1 MPASIQKSLIQ
12 WLLEPCAR
20 LTDKI
25 PEVFWDVMFSI
36 SVLGIAI
43 MMFVSEA
50 GLYTG
55 RYLYLYLLE
64 YFFIA
69 IMILAG
75 LKPNLTPVRFSLPLS
90 ICWFGITLFMLL
102 TGVFVRD
109 IDALL
114 TGLPWLIVFPVFYLV
129 WGNQKFDRLAQLFLR
144 GALLS
149 FAVCA
154 AVSVFFYPINTIAYQ
169 SFFHNRNST
178 SLFCVFAFV
187 CIWSYILAAK
197 RFSLRVL
204 GLDLALGFSAAFI
217 YYTNSRT
224 GQITAGLCF
233 VTSSLLL
240 LFIRRKDW
248 KRALLCQLLPAL
260 AAIVLL
266 LPNAIYVFHDGYEL
280 KTTIQAQLS
289 LSDDTPSKPSPALI
303 PEDPSSIR
311 EKISDYNKQR
321 FDTGEKDLDGYT
333 AGRVELWHIHLREVG
348 LLGNRTDKVL
358 YNAQGEVENRNSHF
372 TVLEFAYCFGAPAGI
387 LFLIFNILSGLGAIY
402 YAVKYPNNKYHLFPF
417 IAVITYDANSTME
430 VLLSSTPSNLFLLY
444 LVVQTPIL
452 MLHSSLSKNT
462 PNQGKT
468 EELFHE

>member
-12 WLLEPCAR
+12 WLLEPCAH

-25 PEVFWDVMFSI
+25 PEVFWGTMFSI
-36 SVLGIAI
+36 SVLGISI
-43 MMFVSEA
+43 MTFVQEA

-55 RYLYLYLLE
+55 RFLYLYLLE

-129 WGNQKFDRLAQLFLR
+129 WGNQGFDRLAPLFLR

-169 SFFHNRNST
+169 SFFHNRNSA

-187 CIWSYILAAK
+187 CIWSCILTAK

-217 YYTNSRT
+217 YYTSSRT
-224 GQITAGLCF
+224 GQITASLCF

-248 KRALLCQLLPAL
+248 KRVLLCQLLPAL
-260 AAIVLL
+260 AAILLL
-266 LPNAIYVFHDGYEL
+266 LPNAIYIFHGGYEL
-280 KTTIQAQLS
+280 KSAIQVQLS
-289 LSDDTPSKPSPALI
+289 RPDDTLSAPTPTPA
-303 PEDPSSIR
+303 PEAPFSVFKTI
-311 EKISDYNKQR
+311 KDYNKKH

-333 AGRVELWHIHLREVG
+333 AGRVELWRIHLREVG

-358 YNAQGEVENRNSHF
+358 YDAQGKVESRNSHL
-372 TVLEFAYCFGAPAGI
+372 TVLEFAYRFGAPAGI
-387 LFLIFNILSGLGAIY
+387 LYLAFNILSGLAAIR
-402 YAVKYPNNKYHLFPF
+402 YAIKRTNEKFSFLPLA
-417 IAVITYDANSTME
+417 AVFAYGANSTME
-430 VLLSSTPSNLFLLY
+430 VLLSSTPSSLFLLY
-444 LVVQTPIL
+444 LVSQTPLLCVAIT
-452 MLHSSLSKNT
+452 SDSERFVRT
-462 PNQGKT
+462 D
-468 EELFHE
+468 E